1 MKKMRTYRIPIVG
14 AMLLVAAGLGGCT
27 KSFLSPKPNTNIVV
41 PDSLSDFEGLLN
53 NTIMTQTAALP
64 LLSADEYYYASYGS
78 WEATYTA
85 TERNAYVW
93 AQDLYNSENPIDDW
107 NVPYEQLFYANVIL
121 EGLTNIAVTANNV
134 NQYNLI
140 KGWAFFARGF
150 AFYNLVSEFASLY
163 DSNTAA
169 QDLGVPI
176 RLTADVNVIE
186 PRSTVKQTYAQI
198 FADLAQAEIYL
209 PLHGPPSTLNVPS
222 KVALWALYARIYLSI
237 SNYTQALVYADSCL
251 LYDDASLIDFNTLDT
266 TSIAP
271 INTINPE
278 TLVFYTAPAQY
289 LATVVGALAQSLI
302 DTTLYQSYDS
312 TDLRKHVYFFVRNG
326 NIFMKKGYLGSAGG
340 FYSFTGVATDEVY
353 LIKAECQ
360 ARVNNVAGSL
370 QTLNTLLA
378 TRYATGTFVP
388 YTATSTQ
395 QALSI
400 IWAERKKELVWRGL
414 RWSDLKRFN
423 KEGQNVTTL
432 VRYLDGQ
439 TYTLPPNDPRYVL
452 PIPQYEID
460 QSGITQNPR

>member
-1 MKKMRTYRIPIVG
+1 MKKMRTYRILIVG
-14 AMLLVAAGLGGCT
+14 GMFLVAACLWGCT
-27 KSFLSPKPNTNIVV
+27 KSFLSPKPNTDIVI

-53 NTIMTQTAALP
+53 NNVMAQTAALP
-64 LLSADEYYYASYGS
+64 ILSADEYYYASYAS

-85 TERNAYVW
+85 TERNAYIW
-93 AQDLYNSENPIDDW
+93 AQDIYNGENPIDDW
-107 NVPYEQLFYANVIL
+107 NVPYEQIFYANVVL
-121 EGLTNIAVTANNV
+121 EGLTKVPITANNN

-150 AFYNLVSEFASLY
+150 ALYNLVSEFAPLY

-186 PRSTVKQTYAQI
+186 PRSSVKQTYTQI
-198 FADLAQAEIYL
+198 FADLAQANIYL

-271 INTINPE
+271 ISTINPE

-289 LATVVGALAQSLI
+289 QAILVGTPARSLI

-312 TDLRKHVYFFVRNG
+312 NDLRKHVYFFVRNG
-326 NIFMKKGYLGSAGG
+326 NVYMKKGYLGSAGG
-340 FYSFTGVATDEVY
+340 FYSFTGLATDEVY

-360 ARVNNVAGSL
+360 VRVNNDTTGSL

-388 YTATSTQ
+388 YTAASVQ

-400 IWAERKKELVWRGL
+400 IWTEREKELVWRGL
-414 RWSDLKRFN
+414 RWSDIKRFN
-423 KEGQNVTTL
+423 KEGQNITL
-432 VRYLDGQ
+432 VRNVEGQ
-439 TYTLPPNDPRYVL
+439 TYTLPPNDPRYIL

>member
-1 MKKMRTYRIPIVG
+1 MKKKWTYRIPIVVG
-14 AMLLVAAGLGGCT
+14 LLLVVAGLGGCT
-27 KSFLSPKPNTNIVV
+27 KSFLSPKPNTSIVV

-53 NTIMTQTAALP
+53 NNVMAQTTALP

-78 WEATYTA
+78 WEGTPTA

-93 AQDLYNSENPIDDW
+93 AEDLYNAENPIDDW
-107 NVPYEQLFYANVIL
+107 NVPYEQIFYANVIL
-121 EGLTNIAVTANNV
+121 EGLPNIPVTANNT

-140 KGWAFFARGF
+140 QGWAFFARGF
-150 AFYNLVSEFASLY
+150 ALYNLVSEFAPLY
-163 DSNTAA
+163 DSNTAT

-186 PRSTVKQTYAQI
+186 PRSSVKQTYAQV
-198 FADLAQAEIYL
+198 FADLAQADIYL

-222 KVALWALYARIYLSI
+222 KIALWALYARIYLSI
-237 SNYTQALVYADSCL
+237 SNYTQALTYADSCL
-251 LYDDASLIDFNTLDT
+251 LYDASLMDYNTLDT

-271 INTINPE
+271 INTINAE

-289 LATVVGALAQSLI
+289 LATVIGAPAQSLI

-312 TDLRKHVYFFVRNG
+312 NDLRKHVYFFIRGG
-326 NIFMKKGYLGSAGG
+326 NVFMKKGYLGSTGG
-340 FYSFTGVATDEVY
+340 LYPFTGLATDEVY

-360 ARVNNVAGSL
+360 ARANNVAGSL

-388 YTATSTQ
+388 YTAASAQ
-395 QALSI
+395 QALSLI
-400 IWAERKKELVWRGL
+400 RAERKKELVWRGL
-414 RWSDLKRFN
+414 RWPDLKRFN

>member
-1 MKKMRTYRIPIVG
+1 MKKIRTYQIPIVG
-14 AMLLVAAGLGGCT
+14 GMFLVAACLGGCT

-53 NTIMTQTAALP
+53 NTVMAQTAALP
-64 LLSADEYYYASYGS
+64 LLSADEYYYISYSS
-78 WEATYTA
+78 WEAAPTA
-85 TERNAYVW
+85 TERNAYIW
-93 AQDLYNSENPIDDW
+93 AQDLYNGENPIDDW
-107 NVPYEQLFYANVIL
+107 NVPYEQIFYANVVL
-121 EGLTNIAVTANNV
+121 EGLPNIPVTANNV

-150 AFYNLVSEFASLY
+150 ALYNLVSEFAPLY

-186 PRSTVKQTYAQI
+186 PRSSIKQTYTQLL
-198 FADLAQAEIYL
+198 ADLAQAEIYL

-237 SNYTQALVYADSCL
+237 SNYAQALVYADSCL
-251 LYDDASLIDFNTLDT
+251 HYNPALMDFNTLDS
-266 TSIAP
+266 TSVTP
-271 INTINPE
+271 INAINPE
-278 TLVFYTAPAQY
+278 TLIFYTAPYQY
-289 LATVVGALAQSLI
+289 AATYVGGPARSPI
-302 DTTLYQSYDS
+302 DTTLYNTYDS
-312 TDLRKHVYFFVRNG
+312 TDLRKHVYFFVRGDNA
-326 NIFMKKGYLGSAGG
+326 FMKQGYVGNTGL
-340 FYSFTGVATDEVY
+340 YPFTGLATDEVY

-360 ARVNNVAGSL
+360 ARVNNDTTGSL

-388 YTATSTQ
+388 YTAASVQ

-400 IWAERKKELVWRGL
+400 IWTEREKELVWRGL
-414 RWSDLKRFN
+414 RWSDIKRFN
-423 KEGQNVTTL
+423 KEGQNITL
-432 VRYLDGQ
+432 IRNVEGQ
-439 TYTLPPNDPRYVL
+439 TYTLPPNDPRYIL